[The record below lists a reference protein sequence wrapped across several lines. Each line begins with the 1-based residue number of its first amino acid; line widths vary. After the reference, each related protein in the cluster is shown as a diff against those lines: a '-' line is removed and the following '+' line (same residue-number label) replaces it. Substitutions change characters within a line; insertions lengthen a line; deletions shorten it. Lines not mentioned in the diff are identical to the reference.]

1 MGAMHVG
8 INAQLLAFTED
19 YRAAG
24 LSQHIQDLITSLL
37 ALPDDT
43 RYTLYVGPGARD
55 RPRSFARSLRAEIRE
70 TRWPTLQP
78 EARIAWE
85 QTALPIRARRDGL
98 DLLHCPVLIQPLL
111 ASVPTVVTAHDL
123 IFLRYPDRFPPP
135 KRFYLRALAARS
147 LRGARQVI
155 AVSEATKRDVAGLM
169 GIPERKITVV
179 PNGVD
184 SRRFYRRSPD
194 KIAAFRA
201 EHGLPARVILYLGT
215 LEPRKNLPLLLRAY
229 AAARADLEGAQL
241 VIGGAKGWYYQEI
254 FRVARA
260 LGLDSGPGAV
270 RFLGYV
276 PDGELPMWYN
286 SATAFVYPSEYE
298 GFGLPPLEAM
308 ACGTPVIAADR
319 AALPEV
325 VGDAGLL
332 IDPTSEP
339 ALADALRA
347 VLCRPEVAGRLAA
360 AGVARAARFPWSGA
374 AAATLAV
381 YHAALAAPGR
391 E

>member
-1 MGAMHVG
+1 MHVG
-8 INAQLLAFTED
+8 INAQLLAFTGD

-24 LSQHIQDLITSLL
+24 LSQHIEDLITGLL
-37 ALPDDT
+37 ALADDT

-85 QTALPIRARRDGL
+85 QVALPIRARRDAL

-111 ASVPTVVTAHDL
+111 APVPTVVTAHDL
-123 IFLRYPDRFPPP
+123 IFLRYPDRFPRL
-135 KRFYLRALAARS
+135 KRLYLRALAARS
-147 LRGARQVI
+147 LRGARRVI
-155 AVSEATKRDVAGLM
+155 AVSEATKRDVTALL
-169 GIPERKITVV
+169 GIPAEKITVV

-184 SRRFYRRSPD
+184 TRRFYRRPPE
-194 KIAAFRA
+194 KVAAFRA
-201 EHGLPARVILYLGT
+201 EHGLPERMILYVGT

-229 AAARADLEGAQL
+229 AAARADLGGAQL
-241 VIGGAKGWYYQEI
+241 VIGGGKGWYYEEI
-254 FRVARA
+254 FRVARE
-260 LGLDSGPGAV
+260 LGLTDGPGAV
-270 RFLGYV
+270 RFAGYV

-308 ACGTPVIAADR
+308 ACGTPVITADR

-332 IDPTSEP
+332 IDPSSAD
-339 ALADALRA
+339 ALAEALRA

-360 AGVARAARFPWSGA
+360 AGVARAARFPWSA
-374 AAATLAV
+374 TAAATLAV
-381 YHAALAAPGR
+381 YHAALAPLGR